1 MAIPFN
7 LQVTT
12 TIDPHDVLE
21 EIRIEDLIEY
31 VEENS
36 DYVIAEQAS
45 AALNQYDLDYLL
57 QTVDDSTIEGANVRE
72 KLLKIRYQ

>member
-36 DYVIAEQAS
+36 DYVIAEQDS
-45 AALNQYDLDYLL
+45 ALNQYDLDYLL